1 MVSATTTCLTTCAST
16 HAEALASSGRAEI
29 KSKTN
34 TTSTSTSYDAT
45 CITRRGGPLAEINMV
60 FEISTRNANPIADIK
75 QVETGWRSSTTPR
88 TTSEREEHIAG
99 GSAAAKVSEIQH
111 TVERSRLPSCNTKG
125 SWSERGGGE
134 RGTTYLIQLLPH
146 FLPLSLSPSLLLS
159 LSPSF
164 PLSLSPSLSDPSQP
178 AAAEGNPFHRLR
190 KNDNKNNVQLHSVK
204 DKYKQPTVLLPE
216 TKRYEWWVMVDQLP
230 FI

>member
-1 MVSATTTCLTTCAST
+1 MVSATTTCLATCT
-16 HAEALASSGRAEI
+16 HGGRVEI
-29 KSKTN
+29 KSKIN
-34 TTSTSTSYDAT
+34 PTSTSTSSGATCT
-45 CITRRGGPLAEINMV
+45 CITQRGGPPTEMNMV
-60 FEISTRNANPIADIK
+60 FEIRTRSANPIAFIK
-75 QVETGWRSSTTPR
+75 QVVEMGGEIVNDSPNNK
-88 TTSEREEHIAG
+88 REEHIAG
-99 GSAAAKVSEIQH
+99 GSAAEKVSEIQH

-204 DKYKQPTVLLPE
+204 DKYKQPTLLLPE